1 MTARNTQRTFVKTDD
16 TAIIKCPE
24 CHLAKTI
31 AVGKFR
37 SNRHSI
43 TVRCTCG
50 HSFPVDLDFRRSYR
64 KKTSLAGEYET
75 RAMGTNQENRKKT
88 TRLAGVYTIQHP
100 ASGDGHMQV
109 TNLSTGGLQFVTS
122 SDHAIEVGQQVLV
135 SFTLDDR
142 KQTEITKNVT
152 IQSVNGSVIGCQFRE
167 NEPLEQALGFYL
179 FP

>member
-16 TAIIKCPE
+16 TAIIQCPE
-24 CHLAKTI
+24 CNLVKTI
-31 AVGKFR
+31 SVGEFR

-50 HSFPVDLDFRRSYR
+50 HSFLVDLDFRRSYR

-75 RAMGTNQENRKKT
+75 QAMGIDPKKWKKT

>member
-1 MTARNTQRTFVKTDD
+1 
-16 TAIIKCPE
+16 
-24 CHLAKTI
+24 
-31 AVGKFR
+31 
-37 SNRHSI
+37 
-43 TVRCTCG
+43 
-50 HSFPVDLDFRRSYR
+50 
-64 KKTSLAGEYET
+64 
-75 RAMGTNQENRKKT
+75 
-88 TRLAGVYTIQHP
+88 
-100 ASGDGHMQV
+100 MQV